1 MARDRMTEL
10 RTSKAPLPNSNG
22 RTSPGYRI
30 DRAMDRRTFV
40 VSIGVGLIVAS
51 APTRSQERKVM
62 RVGWVGGWY
71 SVSAANVLFEAF
83 RQGMRELGYVEG
95 QTVAIDARWME
106 GTAPDEAA
114 RLSAELVRSKV
125 DVLVA
130 QGHAVMGARSE
141 AASVPIV
148 FIYSGDPVG
157 AKIVPSLGRPGGN
170 LTGITL
176 QAVDLAGKRIELL
189 KEAAPRVSRLA
200 AFVNPL
206 HAGEENEFEES
217 QIAVQRLGLTLRRF
231 PARSVTEVNAALE
244 TMARDHIDGVIAFS
258 SALIMSQR
266 NGIAEFA
273 IKHRIPTIS
282 SWEDFAIDGNLMTY
296 GPNLQDSGRQV
307 ATYVDKVLK
316 GAKPADLPVEQPR
329 KPQLVINLKTA
340 RALGLNIPQSLLIRA
355 DRVVF

>member
-1 MARDRMTEL
+1 M
-10 RTSKAPLPNSNG
+10 N
-22 RTSPGYRI
+22 
-30 DRAMDRRTFV
+30 RRTFTA
-40 VSIGVGLIVAS
+40 SMAVGLIVAPSS
-51 APTRSQERKVM
+51 ARSQGGKVA
-62 RVGWVGGWY
+62 RIGWVGGWY
-71 SVSAANVLFEAF
+71 SLSAANVLFDAF
-83 RQGMRELGYVEG
+83 RHGMRELGYVEG
-95 QTVAIDARWME
+95 QTVTIEARWME
-106 GTAPDEAA
+106 GTSPDEAA

-130 QGHAVMGARSE
+130 QGHAVLGAKTE
-141 AASVPIV
+141 ARSVPIV

-157 AKIVPSLGRPGGN
+157 AKIVPNLGRPGGN

-206 HAGEENEFEES
+206 HPGEDVEFRES
-217 QIAVQRLGLTLRRF
+217 QIAARRLGLTLRQF
-231 PARSVTEVNAALE
+231 SVRTVAEVNAALE
-244 TMARDHIDGVIAFS
+244 TMARDHSDGVVAFS
-258 SALIMSQR
+258 SALIMSRR
-266 NGIAEFA
+266 NAIAEFA
-273 IKHRIPTIS
+273 IKYRVPTIS

-296 GPNLQDSGRQV
+296 GPNLRDSGRHV

-340 RALGLNIPQSLLIRA
+340 KALGLTIPPSVLARA
-355 DRVVF
+355 DEVIE

>member
-1 MARDRMTEL
+1 
-10 RTSKAPLPNSNG
+10 
-22 RTSPGYRI
+22 
-30 DRAMDRRTFV
+30 MDRRTFV
-40 VSIGVGLIVAS
+40 VVIVGLIAAPAS
-51 APTRSQERKVM
+51 TRSQGRKTA
-62 RVGWVGGWY
+62 RIGWVGGWY
-71 SVSAANVLFEAF
+71 SVSAANGLFEAF

-95 QTVAIDARWME
+95 QTVTIDARWME

-130 QGHAVMGARSE
+130 QGHAVLGAKTQ

-157 AKIVPSLGRPGGN
+157 AKIVPNLGRPGGN

-189 KEAAPRVSRLA
+189 KEAAPRVTRLA

-206 HAGEENEFEES
+206 HPGEDTEFQAS
-217 QIAVQRLGLTLRRF
+217 QIAAQRLGLTLQQF
-231 PARSVTEVNAALE
+231 PVRSVAEVNAALE
-244 TMARDHIDGVIAFS
+244 TMARDHIDGVVAFS

-266 NGIAEFA
+266 NAIAEFA
-273 IKHRIPTIS
+273 IKHRIPTVS
-282 SWEDFAIDGNLMTY
+282 SWEDFAVDGNLMTY
-296 GPNLQDSGRQV
+296 GPNLQDSGRRV
-307 ATYVDKVLK
+307 ATYVDKILK

-329 KPQLVINLKTA
+329 KPQLAINLRTA
-340 RALGLNIPQSLLIRA
+340 KALGLTIPPSLLLRA
-355 DRVVF
+355 DRVVE

>member
-1 MARDRMTEL
+1 
-10 RTSKAPLPNSNG
+10 
-22 RTSPGYRI
+22 
-30 DRAMDRRTFV
+30 MDRRTFV
-40 VSIGVGLIVAS
+40 LTITAGLLA
-51 APTRSQERKVM
+51 APDSTRSQGRKVA

-71 SVSAANVLFEAF
+71 TLSAANGLFDAF

-95 QTVAIDARWME
+95 QTVTIEARWME

-114 RLSAELVRSKV
+114 GLSAELVRSKV

-130 QGHAVMGARSE
+130 QGHAVLGAKPS

-157 AKIVPSLGRPGGN
+157 AGIVASLGRPGGN

-189 KEAAPRVSRLA
+189 KEAASHVSRLA

-206 HAGEENEFEES
+206 HPGEDAEFQASEV
-217 QIAVQRLGLTLRRF
+217 AARRLALTLRQF
-231 PARSVTEVNAALE
+231 SVRTVADVNAALA
-244 TMARDHIDGVIAFS
+244 TMPRDRIDGVVMFS
-258 SALIMSQR
+258 NALIMSQR

-273 IKHRIPTIS
+273 IKYRIPTIS

-296 GPNLQDSGRQV
+296 GPNLQDSGRRV
-307 ATYVDKVLK
+307 ATYVDKILK
-316 GAKPADLPVEQPR
+316 GAKPADLPVEQP
-329 KPQLVINLKTA
+329 KTPQLVINLKTA
-340 RALGLNIPQSLLIRA
+340 KQLGLTIPQALLLRA
-355 DRVVF
+355 DAVIQ